1 MIVIIMIMMLLS
13 HPEGANLDEFGD
25 EVAGDV
31 KGDERLE
38 AADGVAADEDGGDGV
53 AVVVVGKGE
62 GGDLVVVQFDDG
74 GVDADGGE
82 ELLHDVAHAAR
93 GPREDYHRVLRDQ
106 ALDAGLR

>member
-1 MIVIIMIMMLLS
+1 M
-13 HPEGANLDEFGD
+13 DEFGD

-31 KGDERLE
+31 EGDEGLE
-38 AADGVAADEDGGDGV
+38 AADGGASDEDGGG
-53 AVVVVGKGE
+53 AVVGEGE

>member
-1 MIVIIMIMMLLS
+1 MV
-13 HPEGANLDEFGD
+13 EGANLDEFGD

-74 GVDADGGE
+74 CSEIRRWMRASVDSSTSMEREQEEVVVVVVVVVVGVE
-82 ELLHDVAHAAR
+82 
-93 GPREDYHRVLRDQ
+93 
-106 ALDAGLR
+106 